1 MNRESRFPMS
11 VFWIIL
17 GTLLITSGV
26 HQGILIGMEAA
37 GWLPIVQTH
46 VIVFFWI
53 AVAFG
58 LTQVI
63 RQRMK
68 TAYDIPLQKIS
79 AVTREVAKGNFAVRV
94 APVHKSGKTDYLL
107 ESRWEE
113 KNIEPDFDFEDS
125 AYVNADESLLELVW
139 NNLMSNALKFTG
151 PGGAITVRQR
161 TEGGKVVVSF
171 ADTGCGVSAEAQKRI
186 FDKFYQGDT
195 SHATEGNG
203 LGLALVARVMTL
215 LGGEITVES
224 ELGKGSTFTV
234 SLPKA

>member
-17 GTLLITSGV
+17 GTLLVTAGV
-26 HQGILIGMEAA
+26 HQGILIGMDAA
-37 GWLPIVQTH
+37 GWLPIIQTH

-94 APVHKSGKTDYLL
+94 APVHKSEIGRASCR
-107 ESRWEE
+107 E
-113 KNIEPDFDFEDS
+113 
-125 AYVNADESLLELVW
+125 
-139 NNLMSNALKFTG
+139 
-151 PGGAITVRQR
+151 
-161 TEGGKVVVSF
+161 
-171 ADTGCGVSAEAQKRI
+171 
-186 FDKFYQGDT
+186 
-195 SHATEGNG
+195 
-203 LGLALVARVMTL
+203 RV
-215 LGGEITVES
+215 
-224 ELGKGSTFTV
+224 
-234 SLPKA
+234 